1 MAKLHYST
9 PESFKEMI
17 HQFYYQNI
25 DNDLYIIILT
35 GHYYNYFIMLIY
47 SPGLADLMLDSGLL
61 LAEMPPAV
69 SDLRSNACTLAG
81 HRAMVGGLV

>member
-1 MAKLHYST
+1 
-9 PESFKEMI
+9 MI
-17 HQFYYQNI
+17 
-25 DNDLYIIILT
+25 YISLFSLATTIN
-35 GHYYNYFIMLIY
+35 NYFIMLIY